1 MQKQTK
7 GYEDPFYDSFEVKLG
22 RATADL
28 DNKAA
33 LWISETDLGEGCL
46 FFFLWVFLIWWQG
59 VVTCYFWV
67 GGVLFFVFQFVLF
80 YFFVEIFSP
89 KYSNCEN
96 EESGH
101 LKSFSKCS

>member
-46 FFFLWVFLIWWQG
+46 FFF
-59 VVTCYFWV
+59 V
-67 GGVLFFVFQFVLF
+67 GFFNMMTGSGYLLLLGRWGFVLCF
-80 YFFVEIFSP
+80 SVCFVLLLCRNFFPQI
-89 KYSNCEN
+89 
-96 EESGH
+96 
-101 LKSFSKCS
+101 

>member
-46 FFFLWVFLIWWQG
+46 FFFCG
-59 VVTCYFWV
+59 
-67 GGVLFFVFQFVLF
+67 FF
-80 YFFVEIFSP
+80 
-89 KYSNCEN
+89 
-96 EESGH
+96 
-101 LKSFSKCS
+101 